1 MERIEAR
8 PTTPATKT
16 PPPAPTEVELRRE
29 LGDAIANR
37 EAADARARAAKHAF
51 DKAEALMCA
60 TGEKVAYGGHRS
72 RLIPIVISYDA
83 FAQAF
88 AAMDA
93 MRSGAAI
100 RVFQASQQASTISS

>member
-16 PPPAPTEVELRRE
+16 PHPAPTEVELRRE
-29 LGDAIANR
+29 LADAIANR

-60 TGEKVAYGGHRS
+60 AAGRES
-72 RLIPIVISYDA
+72 RLWWTSVK
-83 FAQAF
+83 
-88 AAMDA
+88 
-93 MRSGAAI
+93 
-100 RVFQASQQASTISS
+100 T